1 MEINK
6 FLNEFGDWINNS
18 SDFQNSMDRKKIND
32 RVFPK
37 TTKISNKISLDIGV
51 LSEVKK
57 DFLKHGGTVI
67 KEEDNCFLIE
77 VNSGT
82 FYLNKKYVY

>member
-1 MEINK
+1 MEIDK
-6 FLNEFGDWINNS
+6 LLNEFGDWINT
-18 SDFQNSMDRKKIND
+18 SDFQSYMDRKKINE

-37 TTKISNKISLDIGV
+37 TTKISNKISLDIGN
-51 LSEVKK
+51 LKEVKK
-57 DFLKHGGTVI
+57 DFLKHGGIVLS
-67 KEEDNCFLIE
+67 EEENMLLIE